1 MDLTA
6 LKERLIE
13 AVAAAALLG
22 GGAQLIG
29 NTVQIAKQDTRVER
43 LEELDEKLEVMAD
56 DVAETREAVIRLETK
71 LEK

>member
-1 MDLTA
+1 MDLIA